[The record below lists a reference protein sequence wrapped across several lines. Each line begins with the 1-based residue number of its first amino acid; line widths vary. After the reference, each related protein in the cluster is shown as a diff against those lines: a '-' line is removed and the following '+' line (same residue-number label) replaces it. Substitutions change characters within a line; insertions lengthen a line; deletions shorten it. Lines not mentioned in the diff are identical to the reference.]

1 MIFSMMMSHIS
12 GAVTMTLLK
21 FTISIMLSMLCTIR
35 ISEKDKN
42 NIPTCNQLSI
52 TIWANIT
59 TIQFSKS
66 ELALGWQTKLTMPMV
81 TFFIGLSYLMLD
93 MMTNFQITWELVGI
107 QGATEVH
114 QPLLMFGVLG
124 PSMSIQVT

>member
-1 MIFSMMMSHIS
+1 M
-12 GAVTMTLLK
+12 
-21 FTISIMLSMLCTIR
+21 
-35 ISEKDKN
+35 SEKDKS
-42 NIPTCNQLSI
+42 NIPTYNQLSI

-93 MMTNFQITWELVGI
+93 MMTNFQITWGLAGI
-107 QGATEVH
+107 QDATEAH

-124 PSMSIQVT
+124 LSMSIQVT